1 MKGYILVIY
10 EYYKTLDDLLRTSK
24 TYLKF
29 YSVPTDRPAK
39 DHAALIAVQHGTVI
53 ACPQCPVGAD
63 PGRRTFGGGLPTAAQ
78 PAAEVGRQSFDIDAG
93 PTAAGRSCQK
103 PPPGALLLHAARGA
117 A

>member
-29 YSVPTDRPAK
+29 YSVPTDCPAK

-53 ACPQCPVGAD
+53 ACPVGAD

-78 PAAEVGRQSFDIDAG
+78 PAAEVGRQSFDIYAG
-93 PTAAGRSCQK
+93 PTAAGRCCQK